1 MAKLSVTDAWKIF
14 TYYFTIPLFLFG
26 FKGRRISLGF
36 WIRFTK
42 DPLEA
47 PEHVGQ
53 SQLTSID
60 KSADLSNPRHLEADC
75 TSTGH

>member
-1 MAKLSVTDAWKIF
+1 MAILSVTDAWKIF

-42 DPLEA
+42 DPLE
-47 PEHVGQ
+47 PPKQVGQ
-53 SQLTSID
+53 SQLTST
-60 KSADLSNPRHLEADC
+60 KKA
-75 TSTGH
+75 G